1 MDADSSNFVASLEKG
16 LAVIRC
22 FGPDARRLTVTDVAD
37 KTGYTRATARRFLLT
52 LTQLDYAVTDGK
64 FFELTPKIL
73 TLGHAYL
80 TSRSL
85 WDASRVYLD
94 QVTLKTNESCNIGIL
109 DKDEIVYVARSA
121 APHRI
126 MSVSLFVGAR
136 LPAHATSMG
145 QTILAF
151 SPDKDLTAY
160 LHRNTLDRFTENTVT
175 DARALRQRLS
185 DIRSTGYAL
194 VDQELEVGLISLA
207 VPLFN
212 SDGAIM
218 AALNVS
224 AHSGRA
230 DRDRM
235 ISEYLPHLTWA
246 AEQIGAVALA

>member
-1 MDADSSNFVASLEKG
+1 MAE
-16 LAVIRC
+16 
-22 FGPDARRLTVTDVAD
+22 

-109 DKDEIVYVARSA
+109 DGDEIVYVARSA

-145 QTILAF
+145 QTVLAF
-151 SPDKDLTAY
+151 SQEKEITAY
-160 LHRNTLDRFTENTVT
+160 LHRKTLERFTENTLT
-175 DARALRQRLS
+175 SARALRRRFS
-185 DIRSTGYAL
+185 EIRENGYAL
-194 VDQELEVGLISLA
+194 VNQELEPGLISLA

-212 SDGAIM
+212 SEGTIM

-235 ISEYLPHLTWA
+235 ISDFLPHLTWA

>member
-1 MDADSSNFVASLEKG
+1 MDADGSNFVASLEKG

-22 FGPDARRLTVTDVAD
+22 FGPEARRLTVSDVAGR
-37 KTGYTRATARRFLLT
+37 TGYTRATARRFLLT

-94 QVTLKTNESCNIGIL
+94 QVTLQTNESCNIGIL
-109 DKDEIVYVARSA
+109 DGDEIVYVARSA

-145 QTILAF
+145 QTVLAF
-151 SPDKDLTAY
+151 SPEKDLTAY
-160 LHRNTLDRFTENTVT
+160 LHRNPLERFTENTIT
-175 DARALRQRLS
+175 DARAFRRRLS
-185 DIRSTGYAL
+185 EIRAKGYAL
-194 VDQELEVGLISLA
+194 VDQELEMGLISMA
-207 VPLFN
+207 TPLFN
-212 SDGAIM
+212 SDGAVM
-218 AALNVS
+218 AALNIS
-224 AHSGRA
+224 AHSGRV

-235 ISEYLPHLTWA
+235 LADYLPHLTWA
-246 AEQIGAVALA
+246 AELIGAVALA